1 MQTPVLSVVIP
12 VWNRRRLVCDAIDSA
27 LAQRPGDA
35 QRHGQVEVI
44 VVDDAS
50 TDGTADE
57 VERLYGARVRLV
69 RLPRRG
75 GVAAARNAG
84 VRAATGELLAFLDSD
99 DVWLPGKLDA
109 ELRTLA
115 QFDGADGVIT
125 DSLGFLE
132 GKPQPTT
139 RWAQIGL
146 LAATEGEARWVNDIP
161 WLWTNSWNGVSTCS
175 ITIRRAALPRIAANL
190 FEEDLEA
197 FEDWEFELRL
207 YDRCRMVALPEV
219 FSWVRRFD
227 DGTRGDRA
235 VPGQPLS
242 REQQLVM
249 QRLRLKIIQRAE
261 WRSTLRDDLR
271 LEFERCRTEI
281 AGELAA
287 VDGGRV

>member
-1 MQTPVLSVVIP
+1 MQTPLLSVVIP

-27 LAQRPGDA
+27 LAQRPG
-35 QRHGQVEVI
+35 RIEVI
-44 VVDDAS
+44 VVDDGS

-57 VERLYGARVRLV
+57 VERLYGARVHVV
-69 RLPRRG
+69 RLPRRS

-84 VRAATGELLAFLDSD
+84 VRVATGELLAFLDSD

-109 ELRTLA
+109 ELRILA
-115 QFDGADGVIT
+115 QFQGADGVLT

-132 GKPQPTT
+132 GKPQETT

-146 LAATEGEARWVNDIP
+146 LAATEGEPRWVNDIP
-161 WLWTNSWNGVSTCS
+161 WLWTNSWNGVSMCS
-175 ITIRRAALPRIAANL
+175 ITMRRSAMPRIAANL

-207 YDRCRMVALPEV
+207 HDRCRMVALPEV

-249 QRLRLKIIQRAE
+249 QRLRLKIMQRAE
-261 WRSTLRDDLR
+261 WRSALRDDLR
-271 LEFERCRTEI
+271 NEFERCRTEI

-287 VDGGRV
+287 VDGGLS